1 MNIDIQYRDNTNDKS
16 KEENNTAP
24 FLLLLGFDILFY
36 LVFIWNYLNGNF
48 SGDFLG
54 QSEKPVAILAI
65 IV

>member
-24 FLLLLGFDILFY
+24 FLLLGFDILFY

-48 SGDFLG
+48 GGDFLG

>member
-1 MNIDIQYRDNTNDKS
+1 MNIDIQYRDDTNDKS

-48 SGDFLG
+48 GGDFLR
-54 QSEKPVAILAI
+54 LAI
-65 IV
+65 AWFLNANLLK